1 MQRPLYYLILPYC
14 PMTREYEDNKN
25 HDGFWE
31 SPSGRLL
38 LALLKAVVV
47 AGCFFA
53 LLFAIFGRFM

>member
-1 MQRPLYYLILPYC
+1 
-14 PMTREYEDNKN
+14 MTREYEDNKN